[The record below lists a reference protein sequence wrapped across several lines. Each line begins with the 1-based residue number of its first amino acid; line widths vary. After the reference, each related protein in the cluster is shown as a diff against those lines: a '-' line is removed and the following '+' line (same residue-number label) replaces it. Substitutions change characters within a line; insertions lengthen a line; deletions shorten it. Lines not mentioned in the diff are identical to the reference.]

1 MVATVLLALGGGK
14 PQDYWLYIFPAFS
27 LGSAGAMLTY
37 THTNIAIF
45 QAAPSSMAGT
55 VGAIFNGALQFGSA
69 IGLAGVSSI
78 ETSVE
83 AIHGGSHEY
92 YGRAATF
99 WFLLALVSIEFIS
112 VSIFYDRS
120 TDNIPQPKH
129 NNHIDPAQ
137 LSTHLDDNIND
148 TNMTNTEVNEKV
160 VLADLPV

>member
-1 MVATVLLALGGGK
+1 
-14 PQDYWLYIFPAFS
+14 
-27 LGSAGAMLTY
+27 
-37 THTNIAIF
+37 
-45 QAAPSSMAGT
+45 MAGT

-99 WFLLALVSIEFIS
+99 WFLFAVVSIQFIS

-120 TDNIPQPKH
+120 TDHIPQPKH
-129 NNHIDPAQ
+129 DNPVDPAQ
-137 LSTHLDDNIND
+137 PSTHLDEKLND
-148 TNMTNTEVNEKV
+148 ADMTNTEVNEKV